1 MVSRNESFDNYHI
14 TKQEKRQKHLR
25 KALTIIG
32 TGRYKNITNLAT
44 AAARLVTELEIKD
57 SKEGDVL
64 EPCSYTTL
72 TRNKKYYRPVLDAYL
87 DGSSGLETSNVTGG
101 IPFEEHEALKVHC
114 AHLDHE
120 NTMIKDRLANTEH
133 SGKESK
139 LLSNINVLERSE
151 DIEFLVGVINTVV
164 SSFTELVD
172 SIEPSQID
180 DEYQYAGLHGPE
192 GLILT
197 WDEMLRFK
205 GLSDEVSR

>member
-87 DGSSGLETSNVTGG
+87 DGSSELETSNVTGG

-120 NTMIKDRLANTEH
+120 NTMIKDRLANID
-133 SGKESK
+133 SGQETK
-139 LLSNINVLERSE
+139 LLDNINVLERSE
-151 DIEFLVGVINTVV
+151 DIKFLTGVINTVV
-164 SSFTELVD
+164 SSFADLVD
-172 SIEPSQID
+172 SIEPSQTN
-180 DEYQYAGLHGPE
+180 DEHPDAGFYGPE

-197 WDEMLRFK
+197 WDEMVRFK
-205 GLSDEVSR
+205 ELSDEVSR

>member
-32 TGRYKNITNLAT
+32 TGSYKNITNLAKT
-44 AAARLVTELEIKD
+44 AARLVTELEIKD

-87 DGSSGLETSNVTGG
+87 DGSSEFEKSIENSG
-101 IPFEEHEALKVHC
+101 ISLEEHESLIAHC
-114 AHLDHE
+114 ANLDHE
-120 NTMIKDRLANTEH
+120 NTMMKDRLANTDH
-133 SGKESK
+133 SGKETN
-139 LLSNINVLERSE
+139 LLDNINVLERSE
-151 DIEFLVGVINTVV
+151 DIKFLTGVINTVV
-164 SSFTELVD
+164 SSFADLVD
-172 SIEPSQID
+172 SIEPSQTN
-180 DEYQYAGLHGPE
+180 DEHPDAGFYGPE

-197 WDEMLRFK
+197 WDEMVRFK
-205 GLSDEVSR
+205 ELSDEVSR

>member
-1 MVSRNESFDNYHI
+1 MVSRNESFDNYHK
-14 TKQEKRQKHLR
+14 TTQEDRLKHLR

-32 TGRYKNITNLAT
+32 TGRYENITNLAK

-57 SKEGDVL
+57 SKEGEVL

-87 DGSSGLETSNVTGG
+87 DGSSEFEKSIETSG
-101 IPFEEHEALKVHC
+101 ISFEEHESLIAHC
-114 AHLDHE
+114 ANLDHE
-120 NTMIKDRLANTEH
+120 NTMIKDRLANID
-133 SGKESK
+133 SGQETN
-139 LLSNINVLERSE
+139 LLDNINVLERSE
-151 DIEFLVGVINTVV
+151 DIKFLTGVINTVV
-164 SSFTELVD
+164 SSLEDLVD
-172 SIEPSQID
+172 SIEPSQTN
-180 DEYQYAGLHGPE
+180 DEHPNAGLYGPD